1 MFEMRNSK
9 TIKVKM
15 QRRDV
20 VDLMLAT
27 TGVKL
32 ALEADGRPAKKWAA
46 LHDLLKQ
53 QLDEFD
59 KKLDEAEK

>member
-1 MFEMRNSK
+1 
-9 TIKVKM
+9 
-15 QRRDV
+15 
-20 VDLMLAT
+20 MLAT
-27 TGVKL
+27 TSVKL